1 MSLGGDLVCRP
12 IACACTHTLA
22 ACGVLARR
30 SRARASI
37 YPHPA
42 RRRAGVLE
50 RGSIGDVVENVK
62 KDIPLKVG
70 AAPARCQQRAA

>member
-1 MSLGGDLVCRP
+1 
-12 IACACTHTLA
+12 
-22 ACGVLARR
+22 
-30 SRARASI
+30 
-37 YPHPA
+37 
-42 RRRAGVLE
+42 VLE